1 MLAGGEHHPS
11 TPTFGVSAGAVN
23 PMITNSPHTGAGF
36 FIVDKR
42 GWLAGAGGRNIW
54 QSFGGNCKENESPW
68 QTASREMLE
77 ETGIPSEHLVS
88 LAPPFRMCKDDH
100 TYVLHIAT
108 IRSTHR
114 DSTFPMV
121 TSQELTRFRHFT
133 SFGDAFQSELGDG
146 EIVHRRDIEPAFLA
160 IAADIYRA
168 ISMQAQASP
177 TSVSPRPASGGS
189 SVGASIAVDALAN
202 EFASNAEP
210 PSLMPGDEEWPL
222 DDDDSAVDATQ
233 PSSEIVRT
241 SPPLG
246 TSPLATPPLGSRFLG
261 PNPLGSEFFGPHPSV
276 SSSGHWCAFEPHPSV
291 RSSGHLCV
299 LRATP
304 LSEFFGPLVSSSGHT
319 PQCVLR
325 ATSAFFGPHP
335 SVRSSGH

>member
-146 EIVHRRDIEPAFLA
+146 EIVHRRDIEPAFLQ
-160 IAADIYRA
+160 IAAEVYRA
-168 ISMQAQASP
+168 MSMRAQAAA
-177 TSVSPRPASGGS
+177 SVSPHLDPSDSAPVAASSEQRLATDAS
-189 SVGASIAVDALAN
+189 SSDAN
-202 EFASNAEP
+202 EFASSAEP
-210 PSLMPGDEEWPL
+210 PSLMTGDEEWPP

-246 TSPLATPPLGSRFLG
+246 TSPLATPLLVVG
-261 PNPLGSEFFGPHPSV
+261 
-276 SSSGHWCAFEPHPSV
+276 SSGRTHSV
-291 RSSGHLCV
+291 
-299 LRATP
+299 
-304 LSEFFGPLVSSSGHT
+304 VSSSGHT
-319 PQCVLR
+319 PQ
-325 ATSAFFGPHP
+325 
-335 SVRSSGH
+335 